1 MFRIVA
7 MLVGAKH
14 SGQRKSILEWPNC
27 EWIILFLIH
36 RKKVPFIGKRKLLL
50 FQLMLS
56 GILGLIVIGFKRI
69 PRHKLRQH
77 FFTFLRINSSFVT
90 SVAAVCTLLASTF
103 AILHLITIMSPS
115 TVCTPSRL
123 LVASSECTCRYG
135 ESASNVTISTS
146 GFNLDGTYY
155 R

>member
-1 MFRIVA
+1 
-7 MLVGAKH
+7 
-14 SGQRKSILEWPNC
+14 
-27 EWIILFLIH
+27 
-36 RKKVPFIGKRKLLL
+36 
-50 FQLMLS
+50 MLS

-77 FFTFLRINSSFVT
+77 LFTFLRINSSFVT

-103 AILHLITIMSPS
+103 AVLHLITIMSPS

-123 LVASSECTCRYG
+123 LIESSECTCRYG
-135 ESASNVTISTS
+135 ETASNVTISTN

-155 R
+155 RWVKAIVKWFDEIARYFFLASRKQETSI